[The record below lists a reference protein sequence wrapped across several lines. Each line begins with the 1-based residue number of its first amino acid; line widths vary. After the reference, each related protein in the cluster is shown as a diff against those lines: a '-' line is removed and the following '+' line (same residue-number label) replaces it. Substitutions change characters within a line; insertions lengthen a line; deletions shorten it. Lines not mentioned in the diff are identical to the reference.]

1 MTRRYLRS
9 GRRDGAAREGRERL
23 GRNWGII
30 IIATVVVLLVLAYA
44 LGWFS
49 GDDVDAPAATTAPP
63 AAGTGTTR

>member
-44 LGWFS
+44 LGWFGG
-49 GDDVDAPAATTAPP
+49 GDLEPPTTAPP